1 MTGIYR
7 ILDANFNR
15 AREALRVAEDFARF
29 VLDDPIL
36 SGQAKNLRSEL
47 AEVYAQMPAAQMLA
61 ARDTLGDV
69 GTTLTSPGELRRS
82 DHRDVAAAA
91 CKRLTEALRTLEE
104 YAKVV
109 APAAAGPLEAMRY
122 AAYTLEQQL
131 AHRLAVGERF
141 AAVRLYVLVTS
152 FLCRRDPVATAE
164 AAIAG
169 GADCLQLREKEM
181 PDLPRLELAQ
191 RMRRLT
197 ADKGVL
203 FIMNDRPDL
212 AELVH
217 ADGVHLGQ
225 DDLPT
230 AVARRIV
237 GDMLIGRSTHNIAQA
252 RAAAAEGTDYVA
264 LGPMFPTSTKDAG
277 PIAGPALLREAA
289 GEIHRPLVCIGGIT
303 ANNVDEL
310 VHSGARCVA
319 VCSAVIGSD
328 DPTAAAKAIRGKFT
342 SHGDGVS
349 KPLPL

>member
-1 MTGIYR
+1 MQGIYR

-36 SGQAKNLRSEL
+36 SGRAKGLRSEL
-47 AEVYAQMPAAQMLA
+47 AEIYTQLPAAQMLS
-61 ARDTLGDV
+61 ARDTPGDV
-69 GTTLTSPGELRRS
+69 GTALTSPTEARRS
-82 DHRDVAAAA
+82 DQRDVATAA

-109 APAAAGPLEAMRY
+109 SPAAAGPLEAMRY

-131 AHRLAVGERF
+131 AHRLAVGDHF
-141 AAVRLYVLVTS
+141 AGVRLYVLVTS
-152 FLCRRDPVATAE
+152 SLCRRDPVSTAE

-169 GADCLQLREKEM
+169 GADCIQLREKDM
-181 PDLPRLELAQ
+181 PDLPRLELAG

-203 FIMNDRPDL
+203 LVMNDRPDL

-230 AVARRIV
+230 AAARRIV
-237 GDMLIGRSTHNIAQA
+237 GDMLIGRSTHTIAQA
-252 RAAAAEGTDYVA
+252 RAAAADGADYIA
-264 LGPMFPTSTKDAG
+264 LGPMFATNTKEAG
-277 PIAGPALLREAA
+277 PLAGPALLVEAA
-289 GEIHRPLVCIGGIT
+289 AEIHRPLVCIGGIT
-303 ANNVDEL
+303 ADNADVL
-310 VHSGARCVA
+310 ARSGARCLA

-328 DPTAAAKAIRGKFT
+328 DPAAAAKAIRGKLT
-342 SHGDGVS
+342 SRDSV
-349 KPLPL
+349 